1 MGRAISSSSASF
13 EREEVIYYRKMAGKM
28 YTESSQYSDSNPL
41 EDRLDNL
48 RQKLIG
54 FEVVNQQNELVGI
67 VENLIID
74 ATQHLNFVLTRSLS
88 DPLQKS
94 FLLESRLVDRVNPKS
109 RALLVSLSPAGLANL
124 PVYPMQSD
132 ASKRDLIQS
141 DNRLSSRHS
150 PADPQAISAERNS
163 AGTASPMTQSATGAI
178 PQELLPP
185 KVIEQDVVEQGVV
198 EQQDVLRQNVVQ
210 EETIRL
216 LEERLKVN
224 YQKQKVG
231 EVIVRKEIETRMIQ
245 VPVRRE
251 KLIVEQVG
259 DSPRRLAE
267 IDLGQGEIEGLELL
281 GSEATSERTIA
292 SGSTAQGSIVKGE
305 VSSPRTAAWLL
316 DAIARQSNHGCKRIR
331 IEIELDNPSHQE
343 TYQSWLDRC
352 R

>member
-1 MGRAISSSSASF
+1 
-13 EREEVIYYRKMAGKM
+13 M
-28 YTESSQYSDSNPL
+28 YTESPQYSDSNPL

-74 ATQHLNFVLTRSLS
+74 ATQHLTFVLTRSLS

-94 FLLESRLVDRVNPKS
+94 FLLESRLVDRVNPKP
-109 RALLVSLSPAGLANL
+109 RTLLVSLSPAGLANL

-132 ASKRDLIQS
+132 ASRDLIQS
-141 DNRLSSRHS
+141 DNRLGSRHS
-150 PADPQAISAERNS
+150 LADPQAISAERNF
-163 AGTASPMTQSATGAI
+163 AGTASAMTEQPTGTT
-178 PQELLPP
+178 PQEPLLP
-185 KVIEQDVVEQGVV
+185 KLVEQDVV

-210 EETIRL
+210 DETIRL

-231 EVIVRKEIETRMIQ
+231 EVVVRKEIETRMVQ

-267 IDLGQGEIEGLELL
+267 IDLAQGEIEGLELL
-281 GSEATSERTIA
+281 GSEVPSNHSITA
-292 SGSTAQGSIVKGE
+292 GSTVGSTVRGE

>member
-1 MGRAISSSSASF
+1 MALPLLK
-13 EREEVIYYRKMAGKM
+13 EVIYYRKMTGKM
-28 YTESSQYSDSNPL
+28 YTKSPQHSDSNPL
-41 EDRLDNL
+41 ERRLENL

-54 FEVVNQQNELVGI
+54 FEVVNQQDELVGM

-109 RALLVSLSPAGLANL
+109 RTLSVSLAPSGLANL

-132 ASKRDLIQS
+132 ASEIDLIQP
-141 DNRLSSRHS
+141 DNHLSSRHS
-150 PADPQAISAERNS
+150 AADPQAI
-163 AGTASPMTQSATGAI
+163 ASPLTERSMGVTS
-178 PQELLPP
+178 QEPLPP
-185 KVIEQDVVEQGVV
+185 KSFEQDVL
-198 EQQDVLRQNVVQ
+198 DPNVVQ

-216 LEERLKVN
+216 LEERLAVG
-224 YQKQKVG
+224 YQRQKVG

-267 IDLGQGEIEGLELL
+267 IDLAQGEIEGLELL
-281 GSEATSERTIA
+281 GSEVTSEPTIT
-292 SGSTAQGSIVKGE
+292 SGSTVGSTVQGE

-316 DAIARQSNHGCKRIR
+316 DAIAHHSNHGCKRIR
-331 IEIELDNPSHQE
+331 IEIELDDPSRQE
-343 TYQSWLDRC
+343 TYQSWFDRC